1 MKLTR
6 RLLVRNFP
14 LLAAS
19 AALADNRSLGSFV
32 EPYSSLPVKSNG
44 ASAFR
49 SILDGVTRS
58 GDHIEVHE
66 TTLAPGSSPHPPHR
80 HEHEELFLIMSG
92 QLAIQIEGKTAVI
105 GPGSAAFVHSN
116 ELHGVH
122 NPGKEAAQYFVVA
135 TGVS

>member
-19 AALADNRSLGSFV
+19 AALADNRPLASFV

-44 ASAFR
+44 ANAFR

-80 HEHEELFLIMSG
+80 HEHEELFLIMTG
-92 QLAIQIEGKTAVI
+92 RLAVQIEGKTAVI

-116 ELHGVH
+116 EMHGVH
-122 NPGKEAAQYFVVA
+122 NPGGEVAQYFVVA